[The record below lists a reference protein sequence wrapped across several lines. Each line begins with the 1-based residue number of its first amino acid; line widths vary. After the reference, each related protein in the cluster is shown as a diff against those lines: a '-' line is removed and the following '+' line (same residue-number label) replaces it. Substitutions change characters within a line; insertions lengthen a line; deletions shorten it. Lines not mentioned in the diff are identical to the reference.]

1 MCKKMFSEVSE
12 AAVLGS
18 IIAYP
23 NECLESI
30 RLSGLKMNDFY
41 VQKNRQTFHILK
53 EMIDH
58 DKDIDLSTL
67 AIEIQHLGLEKVIDI
82 SYLTSLVNRVHPS
95 DAREHRISLYVKTI
109 HDYAIRRG
117 IYDLGI
123 KFIADV
129 KDEEKNVLDISADIQ
144 EKLTELC
151 TSQSGD
157 TTWQGMD
164 QLLIQY
170 LDVVMNRQSGE
181 EQMLKTGFIDID
193 NALGGFDSGQ
203 LIILAARPGMG
214 KTTLALNIATNACKN
229 GKSVLFVSQEMTKIQ
244 IMDRYIS
251 SSSGVNAFRLKNNPL
266 DKKELDQVIRSC
278 EESKAYHLDIMEGR
292 KTVSEIKAR
301 AQLDMAKFSKLD
313 LIVVDHIQL
322 IKSDSKGRYTS
333 RVHEVG
339 EISHSLKELAVHFK
353 VPVLALSQLS
363 RSPEGRENRRPELS
377 DLRESGD
384 LEQDADVVLGLYR
397 ESYYTK
403 EKNTDAELGILK
415 ARDAE
420 CKNIPLRFFPQFQVF
435 RSACHT
441 R

>member
-1 MCKKMFSEVSE
+1 MCEKMFSEVSE
-12 AAVLGS
+12 AIVLGS

-23 NECLESI
+23 KECLDSI
-30 RLSGLKMNDFY
+30 RLSGLKMDDFY
-41 VQKNRQTFHILK
+41 IQKNRQTFHILK
-53 EMIDH
+53 EMINH
-58 DKDIDLSTL
+58 DKDIGLSTL
-67 AIEIQHLGLEKVIDI
+67 AIEVHHLGMEKEIDVP
-82 SYLTSLVNRVHPS
+82 YLTNLVNRVHPS
-95 DAREHRISLYVKTI
+95 DAREKRILLYVKTI
-109 HDYAIRRG
+109 RDYAIRRG
-117 IYDLGI
+117 IYALGI
-123 KFIADV
+123 KFITDV
-129 KDEEKNVLDISADIQ
+129 KDEEKNILDISADIQ

-157 TTWQGMD
+157 NNWQGMD
-164 QLLIQY
+164 QMLIQY

-181 EQMLKTGFIDID
+181 ERMLKTGFIDID
-193 NALGGFDSGQ
+193 KALGGFDSGQ

-244 IMDRYIS
+244 ILDRYIS
-251 SSSGVNAFRLKNNPL
+251 SNSGVNAFRLKNNPL

-278 EESKAYHLDIMEGR
+278 EESKTFHLDILEGR

-301 AQLDMAKFSKLD
+301 AQLDIAKFSELD
-313 LIVVDHIQL
+313 LIIVDHIQL
-322 IKSDSKGRYTS
+322 IKSDSKGRYSS

-339 EISHSLKELAVHFK
+339 EIAHSLKELAVHLK

-363 RSPEGRENRRPELS
+363 RSPEARENKRPELS
-377 DLRESGD
+377 DLRESRD

-397 ESYYTK
+397 KSYYTK
-403 EKNTDAELGILK
+403 EKDNTAELGILK

-420 CKNIPLRFFPQFQVF
+420 CKNIPLSFFPQFQVF
-435 RSACHT
+435 RSACYT